1 MSNACKNL
9 HRQGEMVLVLD
20 IFENDEYVFRE
31 DQDVHVGQVL
41 KLCKDVD
48 VTNALDSDSAFGQC
62 RIISWRCQRA
72 MRHKFS

>member
-31 DQDVHVGQVL
+31 DQDVHVGHVL
-41 KLCKDVD
+41 QLCWATEVK
-48 VTNALDSDSAFGQC
+48 SA
-62 RIISWRCQRA
+62 RA
-72 MRHKFS
+72 RDPFFCNEG